1 MKSSFF
7 KKKDKMEKHLNQG
20 EKPSVDQ
27 PAASTSVEEP
37 QEKFKEEISAAV
49 EEGNPSIMNQT
60 SKAHMDKKSLDLVF
74 AVEQI
79 IQSRQHA
86 ELNINELQDRLLHSN
101 GHVERLTRD
110 VKNLNKVIDEREKN
124 ILDLEQ
130 KLIEKNLKVDQVME
144 DYRELQTAMATE
156 ADELKS
162 VIDLEQQ
169 KYGSLLQK
177 HNEAHADKVK
187 KINDLEEKLGRAEVE
202 NTHLKQKYETLRQEK
217 TYLANMISDFTNRM
231 ASPLGQNHNDR
242 SEGNSG
248 A

>member
-7 KKKDKMEKHLNQG
+7 KKKDKMEKNLNQG
-20 EKPSVDQ
+20 QKPSVDQ
-27 PAASTSVEEP
+27 PAISTSIQEPKEEY
-37 QEKFKEEISAAV
+37 KEEISVAA
-49 EEGNPSIMNQT
+49 EEGNPSIMNPT

-110 VKNLNKVIDEREKN
+110 MKNLNKVIDEREKN

-144 DYRELQTAMATE
+144 DYRELQTTMATE

-169 KYGSLLQK
+169 KYVSLLQK
-177 HNEAHADKVK
+177 HNEAHADKIK
-187 KINDLEEKLGRAEVE
+187 KMNDLEEKIGRVEVE
-202 NTHLKQKYETLRQEK
+202 NSHLKQKYETLRQEK
-217 TYLANMISDFTNRM
+217 AYLANMINDFTNRM
-231 ASPLGQNHNDR
+231 ATPLGQNHNDR
-242 SEGNSG
+242 SDATSG